1 LLTACSHK
9 HAKLEKI
16 NTYGLLYT
24 IKGTDPSLKP
34 TILMAHQDVVPVAD
48 ESTWTHPPFSGH
60 FDGENLWG
68 RGSSDDKNSLTALM
82 STVETMLADNDWKP
96 RRTLM
101 LSFGFDEECSGYRGA
116 KEIAKVVTDRYGDDG
131 IAVILDEG
139 GMGVN
144 DIEDVTYVVPSV
156 MEKGHVDIWFELHVV
171 GGHSSVPFP
180 HTGIGIVSEIVTKL
194 EANPYKPALTK
205 ENPVYSHMAC
215 MARYSPKKH
224 PKITELV
231 RNDDLQG
238 IADELASMDLMS
250 NFLVQTSQAVDFIA
264 GGQKINAMPEVTTLG
279 VNYRVAPQESIV
291 DIQHN
296 VVTYIQDIVEK
307 YGLKVEAFKGD
318 KDYEA
323 HVAKANSGKTKA
335 QNKPDY
341 DIDWKGTLKIEAR
354 EVTQVAPVSPM
365 EGGVWD
371 TFSGTAQYTF
381 GTGKNTVVP
390 TGETM
395 TGNTDTRHYLSKLTT
410 YKQDPIYGV
419 FNFPNVFK

>member
-1 LLTACSHK
+1 
-9 HAKLEKI
+9 
-16 NTYGLLYT
+16 
-24 IKGTDPSLKP
+24 
-34 TILMAHQDVVPVAD
+34 MAHQDVVPVAD

-60 FDGENLWG
+60 FDGEFLWG

-82 STVETMLADNDWKP
+82 STVETMLANPDWKP
-96 RRTLM
+96 RRTLL

-116 KEIAKVVTDRYGDDG
+116 KEIAAVLTERYGDDG
-131 IAVILDEG
+131 IAVVLDEG
-139 GMGVN
+139 GMGVQ
-144 DIEDVTYVVPSV
+144 DIDDITYILPSV
-156 MEKGHVDIWFELHVV
+156 MEKGHIDIWFELHVV

-180 HTGIGIVSEIVTKL
+180 HTGIGIISEIVTKL

-215 MARYSPKKH
+215 MARYSPKEN

-231 RNDDLQG
+231 RQDDLQG

-291 DIQHN
+291 DVQHN
-296 VVTYIQDIVEK
+296 VVSYVQDIVDK
-307 YGLKVEAFKGD
+307 YGLKVKAFEGD
-318 KDYEA
+318 KEYHA
-323 HVAKANSGKTKA
+323 HAAKVGGRKVKSSGE
-335 QNKPDY
+335 PDY

-365 EGGVWD
+365 EGSPWD
-371 TFSGTAQYTF
+371 IFSGTAQYTF
-381 GTGKNTVVP
+381 ETGKNTAVP

-395 TGNTDTRHYLSKLTT
+395 TGNTDTRHYLSKSFTT
-410 YKQDPIYGV
+410 IPC
-419 FNFPNVFK
+419 FT

>member
-1 LLTACSHK
+1 MFQFSWHRLTTKSHK
-9 HAKLEKI
+9 HAKLEKV

-24 IKGTDPSLKP
+24 IEGSDASLKP
-34 TILMAHQDVVPVAD
+34 TVLMAHQDVVPVAD

-60 FDGENLWG
+60 FDGEFLWG

-82 STVETMLADNDWKP
+82 STVETMLEDPDWKP
-96 RRTLM
+96 RRTLI

-116 KEIAKVVTDRYGDDG
+116 KEIAAVLTKRYGDDG
-131 IAVILDEG
+131 IAVVLDEG
-139 GMGVN
+139 GFGVQN
-144 DIEDVTYVVPSV
+144 IDDVTYVLPSV

-171 GGHSSVPFP
+171 GGHSSIPFP
-180 HTGIGIVSEIVTKL
+180 HTGIGIISEIVTKL

-205 ENPVYSHMAC
+205 ENPVYGHMAC
-215 MARYSPKKH
+215 MARYSPKEN

-231 RNDDLQG
+231 RQDDLQG

-264 GGQKINAMPEVTTLG
+264 GGVKINAMPEVTTLG

-291 DIQHN
+291 DVQHN
-296 VVTYIQDIVEK
+296 VVNYIQDIVDK
-307 YGLKVEAFKGD
+307 YGIKVNAYEGDEA
-318 KDYEA
+318 YHA
-323 HVAKANSGKTKA
+323 HAAKVGGRKAKASA
-335 QNKPDY
+335 EPDY
-341 DIDWKGTLKIEAR
+341 DIDWKGSLKIEAR

-365 EGGVWD
+365 EGSTWD

-381 GTGKNTVVP
+381 NTGDNTVVP

-395 TGNTDTRHYLSKLTT
+395 TGNTDTRHYLSKS
-410 YKQDPIYGV
+410 P
-419 FNFPNVFK
+419 

>member
-1 LLTACSHK
+1 MLISCSHK

-24 IKGTDPSLKP
+24 IEGTDPSLKP
-34 TILMAHQDVVPVAD
+34 TLLMAHQDVVPVAD
-48 ESTWTHPPFSGH
+48 ESTWTYPPFSGH

-82 STVETMLADNDWKP
+82 STVETMLADHDWKP

-101 LSFGFDEECSGYRGA
+101 VSFGFDEECSGYRGA

-171 GGHSSVPFP
+171 GGHSSMPFP

-194 EANPYKPALTK
+194 EQNPYKPALTK
-205 ENPVYSHMAC
+205 ENPVYSHMSC
-215 MARYSPKKH
+215 MARYSPKKY

-231 RNDDLQG
+231 RKDDLQG

-296 VVTYIQDIVEK
+296 IVNYIQDIVDK

-318 KDYEA
+318 EDYEA
-323 HVAKANSGKTKA
+323 HVAKVNSGKAKT
-335 QNKPDY
+335 QNKPAY

-381 GTGKNTVVP
+381 DTGKNTVVP

-395 TGNTDTRHYLSKLTT
+395 TGNTDTRHYLSKLPPSTRSKLQVYT
-410 YKQDPIYGV
+410 LLTL
-419 FNFPNVFK
+419 